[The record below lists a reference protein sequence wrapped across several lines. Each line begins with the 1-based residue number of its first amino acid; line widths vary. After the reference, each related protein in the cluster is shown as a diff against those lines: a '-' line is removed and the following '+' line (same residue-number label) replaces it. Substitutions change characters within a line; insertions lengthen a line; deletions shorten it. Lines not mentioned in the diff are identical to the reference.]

1 MFHNSW
7 DIVLKDEM
15 EKQYFKYIKEFVKE
29 ERLSKT
35 IYPPAKDLFN
45 AFKLT
50 DFNEQSPF
58 FSTLLIAFLIINR
71 TKNKPTLIKNS
82 ISV

>member
-7 DIVLKDEM
+7 DVILQDEM
-15 EKQYFKYIKEFVKE
+15 QKKYFKYIKEFVKE

-50 DFNEQSPF
+50 EYKGSHFRTRPISWRKRSDG
-58 FSTLLIAFLIINR
+58 II
-71 TKNKPTLIKNS
+71 IFC
-82 ISV
+82 